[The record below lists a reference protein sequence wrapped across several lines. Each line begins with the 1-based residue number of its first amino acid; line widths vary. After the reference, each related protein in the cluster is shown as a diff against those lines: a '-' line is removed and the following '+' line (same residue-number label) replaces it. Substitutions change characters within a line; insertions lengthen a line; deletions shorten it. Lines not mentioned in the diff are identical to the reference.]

1 MCINKK
7 SVIKHF
13 FKRLKTLMSFS
24 YKQPLYMID
33 KIVASRKE
41 EADAKKEIRYHIM

>member
-1 MCINKK
+1 MYNEYIIE

-33 KIVASRKE
+33 KIVTSQKE
-41 EADAKKEIRYHIM
+41 KTNDKK